1 MTSVLRSNFFKSN
14 LRHCYKFVTVASLQR
29 IVVNK
34 MVDETKM
41 TLKTLQAKLK
51 TVVNLNTLTPGKF
64 QGEVDKSTAEY
75 ISGVVL
81 SNFVMTRE

>member
-1 MTSVLRSNFFKSN
+1 MANVLRSNFFKSN
-14 LRHCYKFVTVASLQR
+14 LQRCSKFVTVARLQR

-34 MVDETKM
+34 MVDDTK
-41 TLKTLQAKLK
+41 KTLGALKAKLK

>member
-14 LRHCYKFVTVASLQR
+14 LQRCSKFVTVARLQR

-34 MVDETKM
+34 MVDETKR

-64 QGEVDKSTAEY
+64 QDEVEKSTAEY

>member
-1 MTSVLRSNFFKSN
+1 MTSVLRSNFYRSN
-14 LRHCYKFVTVASLQR
+14 LRRCYKFVTVASLQR

-34 MVDETKM
+34 MVDETTM

-64 QGEVDKSTAEY
+64 QDEVEKSTAEY

-81 SNFVMTRE
+81 SNFVMARE